1 MTPCA
6 TYQRLLAETLCE
18 HASYKLR
25 STRQRIDTTRPSPAV
40 SGPRSRMPTAPSAPA
55 QAPPCLRSERR
66 PTMPL
71 HVPSAPAP
79 ALRSVLAALGSP
91 TAVREAKTSALRS
104 VQGPL
109 SPELPLPVH
118 VLDRI
123 TPART
128 APLTRLAAWRFL
140 IRSEGRA
147 VAAADTVLTPDGWTF
162 SHFFEGPYLASTELA
177 VRQAEA
183 SAPACQA
190 RLLSIPELYMLTLW
204 LHGDTDADPAAWGAR
219 ADGRPGAPG
228 AVLRRAS
235 PPTGRTG
242 SPICCP
248 SSRCAWPPGRS
259 SARPDRRRPGAP
271 PPQRPAPPA
280 HRRRGSLRG
289 RCAAHSD

>member
-1 MTPCA
+1 
-6 TYQRLLAETLCE
+6 
-18 HASYKLR
+18 
-25 STRQRIDTTRPSPAV
+25 
-40 SGPRSRMPTAPSAPA
+40 
-55 QAPPCLRSERR
+55 
-66 PTMPL
+66 MPL

-91 TAVREAKTSALRS
+91 TAVREARTSALRS

-123 TPART
+123 APTGT

-183 SAPACQA
+183 SATGCQA

-204 LHGDTDADPAAWGAR
+204 LHGDTEADPSG
-219 ADGRPGAPG
+219 G
-228 AVLRRAS
+228 VLS
-235 PPTGRTG
+235 PTDVLVPL
-242 SPICCP
+242 
-248 SSRCAWPPGRS
+248 A
-259 SARPDRRRPGAP
+259 
-271 PPQRPAPPA
+271 PAPPGIAA
-280 HRRRGSLRG
+280 HRPHRVADLLPVISLRVAPG
-289 RCAAHSD
+289 PLLSSA